1 VKLGVECQLVYTC
14 SMTTTKTILAGCHLL
29 SGFPPEAMDEL
40 ADIGRVRTFSAG
52 EEIYC
57 QGAKNT
63 TLCVIAEGVVRISS
77 INTAGREATL
87 IMFSAGAWFGD
98 AVFSPGM
105 SRVYG
110 AAAHEPVKLVE
121 LPGEG
126 FRALMARYPQCYPV
140 VLDMVSRRLWAAMS
154 IIEDDAL
161 RNIPTRIGRRLLF
174 LAQIQGDGEART
186 EPVTIWITREHM
198 ANMMGMTRQGVHKW
212 IKEFEQE
219 GLIELAYG
227 RITLINPA
235 ALQAYLSRIDSE
247 VDGA

>member
-1 VKLGVECQLVYTC
+1 MVYTW
-14 SMTTTKTILAGCHLL
+14 SMTTIKSILAGCSLL
-29 SGFPPEAMDEL
+29 SGFPPEAMNEF
-40 ADIGRVRTFSAG
+40 ATAGRIRSFAAG
-52 EEIYC
+52 EQIYE
-57 QGAKNT
+57 QGGMNT

-77 INTAGREATL
+77 INTGGREATL

-105 SRVYG
+105 PRVYG
-110 AAAHEPVKLVE
+110 ATAHEAVRLIE
-121 LPGEG
+121 LPGDE
-126 FRALMARYPQCYPV
+126 FRALMNRYPQCYPV

-174 LAQIQGDGEART
+174 LAQIQGNGEAGTR
-186 EPVTIWITREHM
+186 PVTIWITREHI

-212 IKEFEQE
+212 IKAFEQE
-219 GLIELAYG
+219 GLVELAYG

-235 ALQAYLSRIDSE
+235 ALKAYLSR
-247 VDGA
+247 VDLT

>member
-1 VKLGVECQLVYTC
+1 
-14 SMTTTKTILAGCHLL
+14 MTTIKSILTGCPLL
-29 SGFPPEAMDEL
+29 SGFPPEAMDEF
-40 ADIGRVRTFSAG
+40 AAVGRVRHFAAG
-52 EEIYC
+52 EQIYE
-57 QGAKNT
+57 QGAMNT

-77 INTAGREATL
+77 INTDGREATL

-105 SRVYG
+105 PRVYG
-110 AAAHEPVKLVE
+110 ATAHESVRLIE
-121 LPGEG
+121 LAGDE
-126 FRALMARYPQCYPV
+126 FRALMSRYPQCYPV

-174 LAQIQGDGEART
+174 LAQIQGSGEAGT
-186 EPVTIWITREHM
+186 NPVTIWITREHM

-212 IKEFEQE
+212 IKAFERE
-219 GLIELAYG
+219 GLVELAYG

-235 ALQAYLSRIDSE
+235 ALQTYLSR
-247 VDGA
+247 VDLT